1 MGASEIGVEEL
12 LLQKRYHKNNLDC
25 TGTNE
30 ETYCSSTIK
39 KIMGKIEHCN
49 YFWIFD
55 KHSIINCRMMYSENC
70 MDLRCAK
77 IWNLFYNLLL
87 FWWKTLITI
96 NS

>member
-49 YFWIFD
+49 FF
-55 KHSIINCRMMYSENC
+55 
-70 MDLRCAK
+70 
-77 IWNLFYNLLL
+77 
-87 FWWKTLITI
+87 
-96 NS
+96 

>member
-1 MGASEIGVEEL
+1 MVKQLLRGCYKLKPLKEMGASEIGVEEL

-49 YFWIFD
+49 YF
-55 KHSIINCRMMYSENC
+55 
-70 MDLRCAK
+70 
-77 IWNLFYNLLL
+77 
-87 FWWKTLITI
+87 
-96 NS
+96 